1 MSIFFSSS
9 EEKAASPV
17 MVVNRRPLGPQGQG
31 SVSQRDLN
39 TEGAEA
45 AADTIGKEGGY
56 VGRLSTKFEELI
68 DASQVPDCDAAERAV
83 SIEL

>member
-1 MSIFFSSS
+1 
-9 EEKAASPV
+9 
-17 MVVNRRPLGPQGQG
+17 MVVDHRPLGPQGQG

-56 VGRLSTKFEELI
+56 VWAGSRRNLKNRSMQARFRIVMLQRGQ
-68 DASQVPDCDAAERAV
+68 SPSSCDV
-83 SIEL
+83 GK